1 MVFSDAIILLRYP
14 LSQPVRLPTPPEG
27 EPRGASVPVAKLQF
41 SHLMGYALR
50 DLATFTVEWRKAGVE
65 SSFCFLD
72 EIPRI
77 MV

>member
-1 MVFSDAIILLRYP
+1 MVFSSAIILLRYP
-14 LSQPVRLPTPPEG
+14 LSQPVRLPALPKG
-27 EPRGASVPVAKLQF
+27 EPRALPLLPAKLQF
-41 SHLMGYALR
+41 NHLMGYALR